1 MYRVKNRIDTSNKD
15 FLVNV
20 KLNGTPLLC
29 EVQLA
34 VNDKGAAPAM
44 DEKQEYL
51 NHFSHF
57 MYELSRA
64 SYGPIAE
71 AVIINSY
78 LT

>member
-20 KLNGTPLLC
+20 QMKGTPLLC

-34 VNDKGAAPAM
+34 IL
-44 DEKQEYL
+44 EKSGEEKLEYY

-57 MYELSRA
+57 MY
-64 SYGPIAE
+64 
-71 AVIINSY
+71 
-78 LT
+78 